1 MAKVLCI
8 DHDSIMR
15 LVLSDH
21 LNDIGHDVLEAKN
34 DLDGV
39 NILLKEDI
47 DIIVADA
54 RTLRKSNSE
63 VLMFLKNH
71 SKTVPLV
78 SYSNQETTD
87 SIMID
92 SHIGSYSHINS
103 PISDIKALKKVIERH
118 LGVTCIQSSD
128 APRIPFA
135 SGMCIEHKMTTHIP
149 VDSHLTQPHQ
159 SHTIFSAC
167 AQALNGALKEKAP
180 ATANHHE
187 CVSQIA
193 MQMATAMGLRDEH
206 RKALELAGLVLDIGK
221 IATPRA
227 ILNKNG
233 PLTSDEVEIVRD
245 HVDCGVRILR
255 SISFP
260 AQVTEAVLQHHERFD
275 GTGYPKRLSGER
287 ILLESRILAVAD
299 VYNALCPDR
308 PYRGR
313 LCPSDACDFISNNAG
328 TLFCPSCVEAFAK
341 SFMS

>member
-128 APRIPFA
+128 AP
-135 SGMCIEHKMTTHIP
+135 
-149 VDSHLTQPHQ
+149 
-159 SHTIFSAC
+159 
-167 AQALNGALKEKAP
+167 
-180 ATANHHE
+180 
-187 CVSQIA
+187 
-193 MQMATAMGLRDEH
+193 
-206 RKALELAGLVLDIGK
+206 
-221 IATPRA
+221 
-227 ILNKNG
+227 
-233 PLTSDEVEIVRD
+233 
-245 HVDCGVRILR
+245 
-255 SISFP
+255 
-260 AQVTEAVLQHHERFD
+260 
-275 GTGYPKRLSGER
+275 
-287 ILLESRILAVAD
+287 
-299 VYNALCPDR
+299 
-308 PYRGR
+308 
-313 LCPSDACDFISNNAG
+313 
-328 TLFCPSCVEAFAK
+328 
-341 SFMS
+341 